1 MSLVFDVQDTSN
13 IVQGDVSIDKDL
25 ENDLADGNVYPTTA
39 YEISIDNQTDLSG
52 GQLFNTIW
60 YVLDGDEV
68 AIVSKSL
75 DIYFSVFLPDNT
87 TDVIVDTYD
96 LRGAMTRTWVSLVKV
111 DPIIDIPDDCS
122 TNSSMSNC
130 NNNSNNTANSTDI
143 P

>member
-13 IVQGDVSIDKDL
+13 IVQGDISVDKDL

-39 YEISIDNQTDLSG
+39 YAISIDNQTDLSG

-60 YVLDGDEV
+60 YVLDGDKV
-68 AIVSKSL
+68 PIVSKSL
-75 DIYFSVFLPDNT
+75 DTYFSVFLPDNT
-87 TDVIVDTYD
+87 TDIIVDTYD
-96 LRGAMTRTWVSLVKV
+96 LRGAMKRTWASLVKI

-122 TNSSMSNC
+122 TNSSISNC
-130 NNNSNNTANSTDI
+130 SNNTANSTDI

>member
-1 MSLVFDVQDTSN
+1 VFDVQDTSN
-13 IVQGDVSIDKDL
+13 IVKGDVSFDKDL
-25 ENDLADGNVYPTTA
+25 ENELADGNVYPTAA
-39 YEISIDNQTDLSG
+39 YAISIDNQTDLSG

-75 DIYFSVFLPDNT
+75 DTYFSVFLPDNT

-96 LRGAMTRTWVSLVKV
+96 LRGAMTRTWVSLLKV

-122 TNSSMSNC
+122 TNSAMSNC
-130 NNNSNNTANSTDI
+130 STNSNNTAYSTDI
-143 P
+143 S